1 MLRLRLVRAL
11 SISQTGSTPQFALYG
26 EILSLRVPKFAQ
38 RNCGRPTVAHAQW
51 MRVTAMK
58 PMNHNEFCKA
68 IDALGL
74 TQVGA
79 GRFLGVNSRTCQD

>member
-1 MLRLRLVRAL
+1 
-11 SISQTGSTPQFALYG
+11 
-26 EILSLRVPKFAQ
+26 
-38 RNCGRPTVAHAQW
+38 
-51 MRVTAMK
+51 VTAMK
-58 PMNHNEFCKA
+58 PMNHTEFCKA